1 MSRLEPREGSISHGL
16 ERHSGDW
23 VPGRVAT
30 IGPAAAIFE
39 GTVLTATRAVT
50 IVPPM
55 SVLSAICDID
65 PEIIG

>member
-1 MSRLEPREGSISHGL
+1 MSRLEPREGSISHGF

-23 VPGRVAT
+23 VPGRDRD
-30 IGPAAAIFE
+30 IRSAAPIFG
-39 GTVLTATRAVT
+39 GTALTARRAVT

-55 SVLSAICDID
+55 SVLSAICDIG